1 MRFEPIRTLADL
13 DALDQDEIVA
23 GYCEARRGDPEPGPN
38 RNRAYWHGW
47 RNAMIDM
54 GELPT
59 DDASRQLAREVCP
72 SGVFVRAQTLRQGDE
87 RL

>member
-13 DALDQDEIVA
+13 AALDHDEIVA
-23 GYCEARRGDPEPGPN
+23 GYCETRRGDPEPGPN
-38 RNRAYWHGW
+38 RGRAYWHGW

-54 GELPT
+54 GEIPI

-72 SGVFVRAQTLRQGDE
+72 GGVFVKMRKPRQGG
-87 RL
+87 